1 MSGQAAPVGPAR
13 RRRRRHPALRLTQ
26 AMLVVVG
33 AALLLE
39 LACRL
44 LWQPPPA
51 FGDLQPAGMYVA
63 TGDRDVALQP
73 GYRGTLRVDVDTTVA
88 IDALGMRDREF
99 APKAAGERRLLVLG
113 DSMVFGHGVEVEQA
127 LPAQL
132 RQALAAR
139 GGAWTVGNGGVPG
152 YGSKHVAQHQA
163 RLDEPFGADA
173 FVVCGCLGNDTL
185 DDLAPERTVYA
196 GLMVQGPF
204 ARLVHASW
212 RARLACRSRA
222 ALWIESWLIANKPE
236 WSVLA
241 LVPPDLEETSA
252 LRGLPQGREFAGL
265 FLDANDDLVTW
276 EPGTGPVLP
285 RLLDRLRT
293 SLRTMQVRAGAR
305 PLLFVV
311 LPTSWQV
318 LEQKR
323 QDKLREL
330 GFAVVD
336 FPRGKAQ
343 QRWLAVADELGIPA
357 VDATPVLAGDDD
369 PASLFVSD
377 GGHFSARGHAVVAAW
392 LAERSAELLAR

>member
-1 MSGQAAPVGPAR
+1 MRAAAVPVGAA
-13 RRRRRHPALRLTQ
+13 RRRRHPALRLTLW
-26 AMLVVVG
+26 MLGLVV

-39 LACRL
+39 LAFRL
-44 LWQPPPA
+44 LWQPPLA
-51 FGDLQPAGMYVA
+51 FRDLPQADMYVA
-63 TGDRDVALQP
+63 TGDRDVALRP

-99 APKAAGERRLLVLG
+99 APKAAGEQRLLVLG
-113 DSMVFGHGVEVEQA
+113 DSMVWGCGVDAEQA
-127 LPAQL
+127 LPARLQHE
-132 RQALAAR
+132 LAAR
-139 GGAWTVGNGGVPG
+139 GDAWTVGNGGVPG
-152 YGSKHVAQHQA
+152 YGSKHMAQHMA

-173 FVVCGCLGNDTL
+173 FVVCGCLGNDTI

-196 GLMVQGPF
+196 GRMAQGTF

-212 RARLACRSRA
+212 RARLAYRSRA
-222 ALWIESWLIANKPE
+222 ALWLESWLIANHPE
-236 WSVLA
+236 RSMLA
-241 LVPPDLEETSA
+241 LVPPDPEEATA
-252 LRGLPQGREFAGL
+252 QRGLPQGREFAGL
-265 FLDANDDLVTW
+265 FLDAADDRVTW
-276 EPGTGPVLP
+276 EPGTAPVLP

-305 PLLFVV
+305 PLVFVV

-343 QRWLAVADELGIPA
+343 QRWLGVADELGIPA
-357 VDATPVLAGDDD
+357 FDATPILAGDDD

-377 GGHFSARGHAVVAAW
+377 GGHFSVRGHAVVAAW
-392 LAERSAELLAR
+392 LAERTAELLAR

>member
-1 MSGQAAPVGPAR
+1 MRAVAAPVGPAR
-13 RRRRRHPALRLTQ
+13 RRRRHPAVLLTLLLLG
-26 AMLVVVG
+26 LVA

-39 LACRL
+39 LAFRL
-44 LWQPPPA
+44 LWEPPPA
-51 FGDLQPAGMYVA
+51 FRDLQQAGMYVA
-63 TGDRDVALQP
+63 TADRDVALQP

-113 DSMVFGHGVEVEQA
+113 DSMVWGYGVDVEQA

-132 RQALAAR
+132 QRALAAR
-139 GGAWTVGNGGVPG
+139 GEPWTVGNGGVPG
-152 YGSKHVAQHQA
+152 YGSKHVSQHQA
-163 RLDEPFGADA
+163 RLDEPFGAEA
-173 FVVCGCLGNDTL
+173 FVVCGCLGNDPL

-196 GLMVQGPF
+196 GLMVQGTF

-212 RARLACRSRA
+212 RARLAYRSRA
-222 ALWIESWLIANKPE
+222 ALWLESWLIAQKPE

-241 LVPPDLEETSA
+241 LVPPDPEEA
-252 LRGLPQGREFAGL
+252 AARRGLPLGREFAGL
-265 FLDANDDLVTW
+265 FLDAADDLVTW

-293 SLRTMQVRAGAR
+293 SLRTMQVRAGLR
-305 PLLFVV
+305 PLVFVV

-318 LEQKR
+318 QEQKR

-343 QRWLAVADELGIPA
+343 QRWLAVASELGIPA
-357 VDATPVLAGDDD
+357 YDATPVLAGDED

-392 LAERSAELLAR
+392 LAERTAELLAR

>member
-1 MSGQAAPVGPAR
+1 MRAAAAPVGPAR
-13 RRRRRHPALRLTQ
+13 RRRRHPAVLLTLLILG
-26 AMLVVVG
+26 LVA

-39 LACRL
+39 LAFRL
-44 LWQPPPA
+44 LWEPPLA
-51 FGDLQPAGMYVA
+51 FRDLQQAGMYVA
-63 TGDRDVALQP
+63 TADRDVALQP

-99 APKAAGERRLLVLG
+99 PPKAAGERRLLVLG
-113 DSMVFGHGVEVEQA
+113 DSMVWGYGVDVEQA

-132 RQALAAR
+132 ERALAAR
-139 GGAWTVGNGGVPG
+139 GETWTVGNGGVPG

-163 RLDEPFGADA
+163 RLDEAFGADA
-173 FVVCGCLGNDTL
+173 FVVCGCLGNDPI

-196 GLMVQGPF
+196 GLMVQGTF

-212 RARLACRSRA
+212 RARLAYRSRA
-222 ALWIESWLIANKPE
+222 ALWIESWLIAQKPE

-241 LVPPDLEETSA
+241 LVPPDPEEATA
-252 LRGLPQGREFAGL
+252 RRGLPQGREFASL
-265 FLDANDDLVTW
+265 FLDAADDRVTF

-305 PLLFVV
+305 PLVFVV

-318 LEQKR
+318 QEQKR

-357 VDATPVLAGDDD
+357 FDATPILAGDDD

-392 LAERSAELLAR
+392 LAERTAELLAR

>member
-1 MSGQAAPVGPAR
+1 MRAVAAPVGPAR
-13 RRRRRHPALRLTQ
+13 RRRRHPAVLLTLLLLG
-26 AMLVVVG
+26 LVA

-39 LACRL
+39 LAFRL
-44 LWQPPPA
+44 LWEPPPA
-51 FGDLQPAGMYVA
+51 FRDLQQAGMYVA
-63 TGDRDVALQP
+63 TADRDVALQP

-99 APKAAGERRLLVLG
+99 APKAEGERRLLVLG
-113 DSMVFGHGVEVEQA
+113 DSMVWGYGVDVEQA

-132 RQALAAR
+132 QQALAAR
-139 GGAWTVGNGGVPG
+139 GEAWTVGNGGVPG

-163 RLDEPFGADA
+163 RLDAAFGADA
-173 FVVCGCLGNDTL
+173 FVVCGCLGNDTI

-196 GLMVQGPF
+196 GLMVQGTF

-212 RARLACRSRA
+212 RARLAYRSRA
-222 ALWIESWLIANKPE
+222 ALWLESWLIAQKPE

-241 LVPPDLEETSA
+241 LVPPDPEEA
-252 LRGLPQGREFAGL
+252 AARRGLPLGREFAGL
-265 FLDANDDLVTW
+265 FLDAADDLVTW

-305 PLLFVV
+305 PLVFVV

-343 QRWLAVADELGIPA
+343 QHWLAVASELGIPA
-357 VDATPVLAGDDD
+357 YDATPVLAGDED

-377 GGHFSARGHAVVAAW
+377 GGHFSARGHRVVAAW
-392 LAERSAELLAR
+392 LAERTAELLAR